1 MEALS
6 ELKRLAETKEQA
18 ASFTASLVEEI
29 GEGYHNPLE
38 VLVLLKLNIEAL
50 KAVMDSEELKQA
62 AGNELAKYQNEKT
75 QAFGFEITRGSRATY
90 DYTGCNDNVWLE
102 LKEEIDF
109 KSKKLTE
116 RESFLKS
123 IKLDFGV
130 ADTDS
135 GELILPPSKKTTD
148 FFKLTPKK

>member
-18 ASFTASLVEEI
+18 ASFTAKLVEEI
-29 GEGYHNPLE
+29 GEGWHNPLE

-50 KAVMDSEELKQA
+50 KTVIDSEELKNA
-62 AGNELAKYQNEKT
+62 AGNELAKFHSEKT
-75 QAFGFEITRGSRATY
+75 QAFGFEISKGSRTTY
-90 DYTGCNDNVWLE
+90 DYTTCNDTAWQQLNE
-102 LKEEIDF
+102 DIEF
-109 KSKKLTE
+109 KKKALSE

-123 IKLDFGV
+123 IKVDFGV
-130 ADTDS
+130 ADTNS
-135 GELILPPSKKTTD
+135 GEVLLPPSKKTTD

>member
-50 KAVMDSEELKQA
+50 KSVMDSEELKQA
-62 AGNELAKYQNEKT
+62 AGKELAKYQNEKT

-90 DYTGCNDNVWLE
+90 DYTACNDNVWLE
-102 LKEEIDF
+102 LKEEIDL

-135 GELILPPSKKTTD
+135 GELILPPSKKTTY

>member
-50 KAVMDSEELKQA
+50 KDVMDSEELKQA

-75 QAFGFEITRGSRATY
+75 QAFGFEITRSSKTTY
-90 DYTGCNDNVWLE
+90 DFSGCNDSTWQQ
-102 LKEEIDF
+102 LKADIEA
-109 KSKKLTE
+109 KSEALKN
-116 RESFLKS
+116 RESLLKS
-123 IKLDFGV
+123 IKIEFGIV
-130 ADTDS
+130 EESS
-135 GELILPPSKKTTD
+135 GEVLLPPSKKTTD